1 MELYKVIDKRMS
13 FRSFSPE
20 PVSESDLEELVRCA
34 SLAPSIS
41 NAQPW
46 RFIAITDP
54 GLLKKMSETVARKI
68 SELWGAEDA
77 GPRHAVEQFSTF
89 FADAP
94 ALIAVVEKP
103 YVSVADKMSG
113 KSGMSHEEI
122 ERLRGYPAIQSIG
135 AAVQNMLL
143 RATDMEYGSCWLSGM
158 MIAREELEVILGI
171 DSPERLATAVAVGR
185 PGPDYPEPKPRK
197 RANEILTIIR

>member
-1 MELYKVIDKRMS
+1 MELYQVIDKRMS
-13 FRSFSPE
+13 FRSFSPDAV
-20 PVSESDLEELVRCA
+20 PESDLEELVRCA

-46 RFIAITDP
+46 RFIAVTDP
-54 GLLKKMSETVARKI
+54 GMLKKMSEAVRRRL
-68 SELWGAEDA
+68 SDLWGAEDA
-77 GPRHAVEQFSTF
+77 PPRNAVEQFSTF

-103 YVSVADKMSG
+103 YSSVADKLAA
-113 KSGMSHEEI
+113 KSGLQHEDLD
-122 ERLRGYPAIQSIG
+122 RMRGYPAIQSIG

-158 MIAREELEVILGI
+158 LVAREELENLLGI
-171 DSPERLATAVAVGR
+171 EPPERLATAVALGR

-197 RANEILTIIR
+197 RVDEIFTLIG